1 MFNILYFNHFSFHH
15 SVNKIECY
23 GKNKAC
29 CHSLYELLFI
39 AKGNN
44 EFLIENKTYKVK
56 DNSLFIIPPGMYHT
70 MLYDPGENYE
80 RCIMYFDQNLIPPCI
95 TIENCINTTISED
108 IISLFWKFDSY
119 ADQYKSDALYYLLL
133 SFLHEL
139 LIRIVYSGKD
149 SLETSNLPPIVKQAI
164 SYINRNLDQPL
175 KLETIAQELF
185 VSKSHLCHLFQANTQ
200 ISVMDYIKIK
210 KMHRAQ
216 NLLSR
221 GFSPTQV
228 SKLLNYDTYST
239 FLRNYKSIFHCNP
252 SINEISEKSK
262 LDFFKE

>member
-1 MFNILYFNHFSFHH
+1 M
-15 SVNKIECY
+15 
-23 GKNKAC
+23 
-29 CHSLYELLFI
+29 
-39 AKGNN
+39 KGNN
-44 EFLIENKTYKVK
+44 EFLIENKTYKIT
-56 DNSLFIIPPGMYHT
+56 DNSLFIIPPGLYHT
-70 MLYDPGENYE
+70 MLHDPGEHYE

-95 TIENCINTTISED
+95 NIETCINTTIPDD
-108 IISLFWKFDSY
+108 IKDLFLKFDRY
-119 ADQYKSDALYYLLL
+119 ADEYPSDTLYYLLL

-139 LIRIVYSGKD
+139 LIRIVHSDKD
-149 SLETSNLPPIVKQAI
+149 SLETSNLPPIVKQTI
-164 SYINRNLDQPL
+164 NYINRNLDQPL
-175 KLETIAQELF
+175 KLDNIAQELF
-185 VSKSHLCHLFQANTQ
+185 VSKSHLCHLFQHSTQ

-239 FLRNYKSIFHCNP
+239 FLRNYKSIYHSNP
-252 SINEISEKSK
+252 SVNEISEKSK